1 MAWGARN
8 FISTLTGTMLMFGFD
23 CAARMTRRPIL
34 PKPLIPTRI
43 DMVFFCGLRVDG
55 VSCGCAVFGGGGGAS
70 GDLCLRAAG
79 ARFAIAKSVAQ
90 RCWPAKSDVRG
101 QRVRTSAKH
110 KAQPLAAT
118 SVLCDASAT
127 GQAAQLL
134 SE

>member
-1 MAWGARN
+1 M
-8 FISTLTGTMLMFGFD
+8 ISTLTGAIEMLGFD
-23 CAARMTRRPIL
+23 CAARMTRRPIR
-34 PKPLIPTRI
+34 PNPLIPTRI
-43 DMVFFCGLRVDG
+43 DMVFFCGLRVDS
-55 VSCGCAVFGGGGGAS
+55 VLCGCAVFGGGGGGS

-90 RCWPAKSDVRG
+90 WCWPARSDVRG